1 MTWICNCIYDLLK
14 PKPVLQ
20 LQNKNIIKHH
30 SRRVVSKISQAS
42 PWILGGA
49 QRQNLELSYCL
60 KIIQNVSLTYSI
72 YENLVNP
79 NLRKIRI
86 SNIFVKKIRQIEGG
100 SAILHFDEVFR
111 LSHISTFFAK
121 FMFKTCDIKM
131 SPKKEPK

>member
-1 MTWICNCIYDLLK
+1 MNFRRSTK
-14 PKPVLQ
+14 TK
-20 LQNKNIIKHH
+20 IK
-30 SRRVVSKISQAS
+30 
-42 PWILGGA
+42 
-49 QRQNLELSYCL
+49 LSHCL
-60 KIIQNVSLTYSI
+60 KIIQNVPLTYSI

-79 NLRKIRI
+79 NFRKIRI
-86 SNIFVKKIRQIEGG
+86 SIIFVKKIRQIEGG